1 MRSSFGVDNRSTHS
15 RAFIAAVNFVPDVF
29 ADALVFV
36 FAGRRLCDRR
46 AGSFPNIAVAGP
58 LDA

>member
-1 MRSSFGVDNRSTHS
+1 VDNRSTHS
-15 RAFIAAVNFVPDVF
+15 RAFIAAVDFVPDVF

-46 AGSFPNIAVAGP
+46 AGSFPNIAIAGP
-58 LDA
+58 FDA